1 MSRRILKTAVV
12 GLGRIAW
19 SDHLPTI
26 LKNPDFEAITTV
38 DPLHERGKEAA
49 AEFGITHTYESV
61 TAMLEQE
68 TPDLAV
74 VCSPTMFHAE
84 QTILLLNH
92 GVHVF
97 CDKPAASNSGE
108 VRAMFAAAARN
119 DRKLMI
125 YQPRRMFPDSFAV
138 KEILRSGKLGNVY
151 QMKLFAGAYVRRN
164 DWQAYLKNGGG
175 MLRNYG
181 VHYMDQAMYLAGES
195 LEALA
200 CRTAKIASLGDA
212 DDVVKILLR
221 GMKSNL
227 LVDIDINQAAG
238 LNPYL
243 WLIYGSHG
251 AAMLASQN
259 SPWHLRRFDP
269 AELPRIMPDFRLA
282 ARNRKYPREN
292 IPFVTE
298 EYRPVPEKSP
308 AELYYE
314 NLYEYICGGSPP
326 LVPEKDTLSLMNL
339 LEQCLAKTVQATP

>member
-119 DRKLMI
+119 NRKLMI

-200 CRTAKIASLGDA
+200 CRTGKDRVPRRRRRCSED
-212 DDVVKILLR
+212 
-221 GMKSNL
+221 S
-227 LVDIDINQAAG
+227 AAG
-238 LNPYL
+238 NEKQSAGGHRHQSGGRAESLSLADLRFPWRGNACFPEL
-243 WLIYGSHG
+243 P
-251 AAMLASQN
+251 LASAPLRSGGTASDHARFPACRAQQEI
-259 SPWHLRRFDP
+259 SP
-269 AELPRIMPDFRLA
+269 
-282 ARNRKYPREN
+282 
-292 IPFVTE
+292 
-298 EYRPVPEKSP
+298 
-308 AELYYE
+308 
-314 NLYEYICGGSPP
+314 
-326 LVPEKDTLSLMNL
+326 
-339 LEQCLAKTVQATP
+339 

>member
-1 MSRRILKTAVV
+1 MTKRILKTAVI

-19 SDHLPTI
+19 SDHLPAI
-26 LKNPDFEAITTV
+26 LKNPNFEAAAAV
-38 DPLHERGKEAA
+38 DPLHERCREAA
-49 AEFGITHTYESV
+49 AEFGITRSYESIK
-61 TAMLEQE
+61 AMLEHE

-92 GVHVF
+92 GIHVF
-97 CDKPAASNSGE
+97 CDKPAASNSDE
-108 VRAMFAAAARN
+108 VRAMFAAAGKN
-119 DRKLMI
+119 GRKLMI

-138 KEILRSGKLGNVY
+138 KEILRSGKLGDIY

-181 VHYMDQAMYLAGES
+181 VHYMDQAMYLAGEP

-212 DDVVKILLR
+212 DDVVKILLKGTR
-221 GMKSNL
+221 SNL

-238 LNPYL
+238 ITPYV
-243 WLIYGSHG
+243 WMIYGSCG
-251 AAMLASQN
+251 TAMLAPQN
-259 SPWHLRRFDP
+259 PAWKLRCFNP
-269 AELPRIMPDFRLA
+269 AELPRIMPDSRLA
-282 ARNRKYPREN
+282 ARGRKYPHEA
-292 IPFVTE
+292 IPFTE
-298 EYRPVPEKSP
+298 EEFHPAPVKSP

-314 NLYEYICGGSPP
+314 NLYEYICGGAVP
-326 LVPEKDTLSLMNL
+326 LVTEKDTLSLMNL
-339 LEQCLAKTVQATP
+339 LEQCIAKTVQRIP

>member
-1 MSRRILKTAVV
+1 MSRRILKTTVV

-26 LKNPDFEAITTV
+26 LKNPDFEAIATV

-195 LEALA
+195 L
-200 CRTAKIASLGDA
+200 
-212 DDVVKILLR
+212 
-221 GMKSNL
+221 
-227 LVDIDINQAAG
+227 
-238 LNPYL
+238 
-243 WLIYGSHG
+243 
-251 AAMLASQN
+251 
-259 SPWHLRRFDP
+259 
-269 AELPRIMPDFRLA
+269 
-282 ARNRKYPREN
+282 
-292 IPFVTE
+292 
-298 EYRPVPEKSP
+298 
-308 AELYYE
+308 
-314 NLYEYICGGSPP
+314 
-326 LVPEKDTLSLMNL
+326 
-339 LEQCLAKTVQATP
+339 

>member
-1 MSRRILKTAVV
+1 
-12 GLGRIAW
+12 
-19 SDHLPTI
+19 
-26 LKNPDFEAITTV
+26 
-38 DPLHERGKEAA
+38 
-49 AEFGITHTYESV
+49 
-61 TAMLEQE
+61 
-68 TPDLAV
+68 
-74 VCSPTMFHAE
+74 
-84 QTILLLNH
+84 
-92 GVHVF
+92 
-97 CDKPAASNSGE
+97 
-108 VRAMFAAAARN
+108 MFAAAARN

-251 AAMLASQN
+251 AAMLASQKGVI
-259 SPWHLRRFDP
+259 P
-269 AELPRIMPDFRLA
+269 
-282 ARNRKYPREN
+282 KYTHSQH
-292 IPFVTE
+292 I
-298 EYRPVPEKSP
+298 
-308 AELYYE
+308 
-314 NLYEYICGGSPP
+314 
-326 LVPEKDTLSLMNL
+326 
-339 LEQCLAKTVQATP
+339 

>member
-26 LKNPDFEAITTV
+26 LKNPDFEAIATV

-92 GVHVF
+92 VVHVF

-251 AAMLASQN
+251 AAMLASRTPPGICAASIRRN
-259 SPWHLRRFDP
+259 CLGSCPISGLPRATGNIPVKIFRLLRRNTVLSRRNP
-269 AELPRIMPDFRLA
+269 PLSCIMKIFMNTFAA
-282 ARNRKYPREN
+282 ARLRWCRKKIRFP
-292 IPFVTE
+292 
-298 EYRPVPEKSP
+298 
-308 AELYYE
+308 
-314 NLYEYICGGSPP
+314 
-326 LVPEKDTLSLMNL
+326 
-339 LEQCLAKTVQATP
+339 